1 MIPVHRR
8 GGGGNGRQLYSNSLR
23 KQGKMCRS
31 IICFGLF
38 TLSVMTLIY
47 FVKTGNFPRLGFE

>member
-1 MIPVHRR
+1 MNHIDVMDDNYTPIH
-8 GGGGNGRQLYSNSLR
+8 LR